1 MALDSKSSSGFIPC
15 YYFNILADR
24 GIESFE
30 NAFFNPVKIEY
41 AMSDAEKNYIKN
53 EIVPDKIEDIKT
65 ISQSDLKNYYLCPKK
80 YEYSKLTGSE
90 EKTFFTKGNLLHA
103 FAEFYFHYPDEASEN
118 IDRILEEMIKQYKVF
133 FKEGNMAAERTEF
146 AVGMKAIMKFI
157 DSKLFVKDKREDTVE
172 GKDNFLFAMFG
183 KERIY
188 SNTELKFVNLK
199 SGINGKIDLIS
210 GKTIVDYKT
219 GRQNKTD
226 ATLIKE
232 FKPHLLTETSIK
244 DVNFQTPAY
253 ISGQRDNFEKEEIE
267 FIYLHLM
274 ESRDKILKGNEFEID
289 YSFLKYIPM
298 TFKEYV
304 LSEGC
309 FKTLNSDFFVRVGYQ
324 NYKRIVEEKFELID
338 FYDLNSIFKELED
351 DFCTFGFQEL
361 KITLKEFKK
370 ASEETF
376 RRDIIQ
382 KSLKQ
387 LSSVRTD
394 VRKYPF
400 IFEDDIDSFNEL
412 VKKMIDEINDNS
424 KSDFPNMPALGLRNI
439 CRDCDYL
446 NICINNKFWTGVEIE
461 DY

>member
-1 MALDSKSSSGFIPC
+1 
-15 YYFNILADR
+15 
-24 GIESFE
+24 
-30 NAFFNPVKIEY
+30 
-41 AMSDAEKNYIKN
+41 
-53 EIVPDKIEDIKT
+53 
-65 ISQSDLKNYYLCPKK
+65 
-80 YEYSKLTGSE
+80 
-90 EKTFFTKGNLLHA
+90 
-103 FAEFYFHYPDEASEN
+103 
-118 IDRILEEMIKQYKVF
+118 
-133 FKEGNMAAERTEF
+133 
-146 AVGMKAIMKFI
+146 
-157 DSKLFVKDKREDTVE
+157 
-172 GKDNFLFAMFG
+172 
-183 KERIY
+183 
-188 SNTELKFVNLK
+188 
-199 SGINGKIDLIS
+199 
-210 GKTIVDYKT
+210 
-219 GRQNKTD
+219 
-226 ATLIKE
+226 
-232 FKPHLLTETSIK
+232 
-244 DVNFQTPAY
+244 
-253 ISGQRDNFEKEEIE
+253 
-267 FIYLHLM
+267 
-274 ESRDKILKGNEFEID
+274 
-289 YSFLKYIPM
+289 M

-424 KSDFPNMPALGLRNI
+424 KSDFPNKPALGLRNI